1 MNTQLQRA
9 RYVQDAIVTA
19 TPARL
24 LTMLYYRLV
33 RDLRGAELAIMA
45 GDHDEVNSLLIHA
58 QDIVLELQSTL
69 NLDAWSGAR
78 GLNELYSFVYSE
90 LIQANIRK
98 DERRVDVCLNIIEPL
113 QAAWHEA
120 ALQLAGTA
128 GKPTGGVR
136 VA

>member
-24 LTMLYYRLV
+24 LTMLYDRLV

>member
-24 LTMLYYRLV
+24 LTMLYDRLV

-69 NLDAWSGAR
+69 NLDAWSGD
-78 GLNELYSFVYSE
+78 
-90 LIQANIRK
+90 RK
-98 DERRVDVCLNIIEPL
+98 SVV
-113 QAAWHEA
+113 
-120 ALQLAGTA
+120 
-128 GKPTGGVR
+128 
-136 VA
+136 

>member
-24 LTMLYYRLV
+24 LTMLYDRLV

-69 NLDAWSGAR
+69 NLDEWSGAR

>member
-1 MNTQLQRA
+1 MNTQLQRN

-19 TPARL
+19 TPGRL
-24 LTMLYYRLV
+24 LTMLYDRLV
-33 RDLRGAELAIMA
+33 RDLRCAELAIMA
-45 GDHDEVNSLLIHA
+45 GDHAEVNTLLIHA

-69 NLDAWSGAR
+69 DVNAWSGGK
-78 GLNELYSFVYSE
+78 GLNELYSFIYSE

-113 QAAWHEA
+113 QLAWHEA
-120 ALQLAGTA
+120 ALQVAGAA

>member
-24 LTMLYYRLV
+24 LTMLYDRLV

-69 NLDAWSGAR
+69 NLDAWSGAS

-98 DERRVDVCLNIIEPL
+98 DERRVDVCLNVIEPL

-128 GKPTGGVR
+128 GKPIGGVR
-136 VA
+136 VG